1 MRLSSDWGL
10 PSITS
15 FRKIEPNTASI
26 HVSNRIQ
33 SEQFWPA
40 DSYIPF
46 WSNMQGMHWRCPLRS
61 AQCFGRPFTWFAG
74 NLCRLG
80 EETTVTLTWFLTS
93 LLPGHLKKNVHL
105 SLRGMQF
112 ALSPSSLATCFFVE
126 SWVPVPSNA
135 TANILHHIWDASP
148 VKVAPWL
155 CFSSQ
160 QSAKFSFVP
169 QFDKK

>member
-26 HVSNRIQ
+26 HISNRIQ

-61 AQCFGRPFTWFAG
+61 AQCFGRPFTWAAG
-74 NLCRLG
+74 NLWRLG
-80 EETTVTLTWFLTS
+80 EKTTVTLTWFLTS
-93 LLPGHLKKNVHL
+93 LLAGHLKKTSNFHFVACNLHL
-105 SLRGMQF
+105 VLAAWQPVFLLKAEFQSHRTPRPTSSTISGMHP
-112 ALSPSSLATCFFVE
+112 L
-126 SWVPVPSNA
+126 
-135 TANILHHIWDASP
+135 
-148 VKVAPWL
+148 
-155 CFSSQ
+155 
-160 QSAKFSFVP
+160 
-169 QFDKK
+169 